1 MKTQAPIKRH
11 QALVAFSKDHHFG
24 LLLIWKIK
32 QGLANAVRVER
43 ITNYILFFF
52 EEYLLQHFKE
62 EEQNLFP
69 KLPAD
74 NLLHHQ
80 AVNEH
85 EVIYD
90 MINQLRHQKD
100 NGNLVK
106 RFAETLNN
114 HIRFEE
120 RELFAYLQQ
129 TLSEPELQA
138 ITSHQNCHGSDE
150 DSRWQDQFWLVDK
163 SKQT

>member
-32 QGLANAVRVER
+32 QGLANAIRVER
-43 ITNYILFFF
+43 ITNYILYFFG
-52 EEYLLQHFKE
+52 EYLLQHFKE

-74 NLLHHQ
+74 HPLYQ
-80 AVNEH
+80 RAVNEH

-90 MINQLRHQKD
+90 IIYQLRYLKD
-100 NGNLVK
+100 NGELVK
-106 RFAETLNN
+106 LFAETLNN

-129 TLSEPELQA
+129 TLPEPELQA
-138 ITSHQNCHGSDE
+138 ITSHHNCHSSDE
-150 DSRWQDQFWLVDK
+150 DSRWQDQFWLLDK

>member
-32 QGLANAVRVER
+32 QCLANAIRVER
-43 ITNYILFFF
+43 ITNYILYFF

-74 NLLHHQ
+74 HPLHQQ

-90 MINQLRHQKD
+90 IISQLRDQKD
-100 NGNLVK
+100 SGNLAKLLRK
-106 RFAETLNN
+106 R
-114 HIRFEE
+114 
-120 RELFAYLQQ
+120 
-129 TLSEPELQA
+129 
-138 ITSHQNCHGSDE
+138 
-150 DSRWQDQFWLVDK
+150 
-163 SKQT
+163 